1 MCNYVYD
8 WSCLMMNNISPTD
21 WVDVANDLLS
31 KCHINLRLKKLTDCD
46 AAVFVALYEA
56 ILGEKVP
63 DYVGAPSSLEDD
75 VHNVQSVIDS
85 LALDYLQISLS
96 HITGENIVR
105 GDKESIRNLLEI
117 FDGLLEYLTEQI
129 SEEELPGEGATIST
143 ELAEEQL
150 VEQEKQAMLE
160 CLSQASSVQSALHS
174 SKCSLP
180 SWSAD
185 GSESTGNLIRLGD
198 SARSFVPRQEELTSE
213 FHQSEPLLSRLVE
226 SPLTTEQ
233 DVVDSPAGPALS
245 LAATSVV
252 ASLLRGPLRSAIP
265 LQPPYQ
271 TTPLRPE
278 QHCNSG
284 TQSPSCIPI
293 QRGHGDR
300 EVPVPVNANSQPPG
314 PSCNSTPANGLH
326 SPHLSPDESERS
338 MSSVARA
345 EVDKEQVES
354 SSTGPRRVLFR
365 TQPDVLFLTLDDKV
379 GHSNVEEEKESNL
392 SYRPSSSSRQRCRG
406 GHGGRTCLREG
417 HTTMEQEADLVEDP
431 LSQRRQ
437 RNRQAEQELHQM
449 SEKLSQRLEELD
461 LMLKRALGEMDV
473 SDGTREEDKQSQ
485 HSDSIMEC
493 HEIQMNADALDG
505 TKSSRT
511 CSLSPSP
518 PPLHRSLEA
527 QLGGAVS
534 RDSQE
539 HVFKMREKELQSQQM
554 ESKALSRV
562 YEKELKQFEERER
575 ADIEEARERAQEA
588 EREYREAIWKD
599 IPRPSKPSR
608 VYSPKVVPQLRPPR
622 ARYSTLGRGRAHPR
636 KPTPMKIHENDL
648 LPTLL
653 EEFPHLQ
660 LSPHT
665 VNRMWKQQLKQVDRL
680 APLPDQRSRVK
691 LANQVLEAQ
700 RRRDLLTEIIRK
712 EQEHN
717 HRLRDFRERIQ
728 QQKSTQ
734 NKLREQRQ
742 QVARARK
749 YYNDYHVQLRA
760 RLMRARTREERMLK
774 QIFEEGL
781 ELQKAQL
788 REQRAYAKEQRLEH
802 QRRHRDELESMENYY
817 KDQFSMLA
825 ECLARERQEIQV
837 RKKAQ
842 EKALVKLKRELRA
855 RMEREIREL
864 QKIIIQNDEDDYF
877 RDMEVERLRGR
888 LHMASFQYAASH
900 LS

>member
-1 MCNYVYD
+1 EDREGALRESALVPRLFAYLTSANRTLKHCGLSGFLFFLFLFKIVVII
-8 WSCLMMNNISPTD
+8 SGLMGTEEERD

-129 SEEELPGEGATIST
+129 SEEELPGE

-160 CLSQASSVQSALHS
+160 CLSQASSVQYI
-174 SKCSLP
+174 C
-180 SWSAD
+180 
-185 GSESTGNLIRLGD
+185 
-198 SARSFVPRQEELTSE
+198 
-213 FHQSEPLLSRLVE
+213 
-226 SPLTTEQ
+226 SPLQQVFPSFLECRWVRVNRQ
-233 DVVDSPAGPALS
+233 SHSPGGFCQIIRS
-245 LAATSVV
+245 QTR
-252 ASLLRGPLRSAIP
+252 RGPLRSAIP

-345 EVDKEQVES
+345 EVDKEQVE
-354 SSTGPRRVLFR
+354 
-365 TQPDVLFLTLDDKV
+365 PDVLFLTLDDK
-379 GHSNVEEEKESNL
+379 
-392 SYRPSSSSRQRCRG
+392 
-406 GHGGRTCLREG
+406 G

-493 HEIQMNADALDG
+493 HGIQMNADALDG

-539 HVFKMREKELQSQQM
+539 H
-554 ESKALSRV
+554 ALSRV

-575 ADIEEARERAQEA
+575 ADIEEARERAREA

-842 EKALVKLKRELRA
+842 EKASITFSPELAQPLSSALGQQMMSCVCLQALVKLKRELRA

-877 RDMEVERLRGR
+877 RDMEVERLRGQ